1 MKKMKKRILLL
12 LFLVPLILRSQ
23 GFQVNLQ
30 GQKQQAMGS
39 AGTALVQ
46 DAAILFYNPG
56 GASFLEKSEINAGFT
71 PIFARG
77 KYIDANTNAS
87 ARTNSPMGT
96 PFSLYAA
103 FGFKRVEKLKL
114 GLAVYTPFGSTVQ
127 WEDGWTG
134 RFALTRL
141 ELKAIF
147 VQPTLSYKI
156 TDKIGIGAGFVYST
170 GSVNLQKDIPV
181 LGSDG
186 NYGHAELDGS
196 ATGFGYNAGIYFR
209 PTDKLSFG
217 LTYRSQVD
225 MKVDDGEATFTVP
238 NALATNFPNGKFTAA
253 LPLPQI
259 ASFGVAYK
267 FSDKFNMAFDFNYA
281 GWKAYDTLAFDY
293 ETNTTSLLDTKS
305 ARSYKNTYAFRLGGK
320 YMVTEDFTAMAG
332 ISFNT
337 TPVKDGYVTPE
348 TPDAD
353 RITYTAGVSYKFG
366 EHISLDASFLFVSLK
381 RKDKNLETNLDGTF
395 KTNVCAP
402 GIGFNYKF

>member
-1 MKKMKKRILLL
+1 MEKRLLLL
-12 LFLVPLILRSQ
+12 LFLIPLVLRSQ

-39 AGTALVQ
+39 AGTAFVQ

-56 GASFLEKSEINAGFT
+56 GASFLKKTEINAGFT

-77 KYIDANTNAS
+77 QFVDANTNSS

-103 FGFKRVEKLKL
+103 FGFKKVEKLKL

-147 VQPTLSYKI
+147 VQPTVSYKI
-156 TDKIGIGAGFVYST
+156 TDKIGLGAGLVYST

-186 NYGHAELDGS
+186 TYGHAELAGS
-196 ATGFGYNAGIYFR
+196 AAGLGYNAGIYFQ

-238 NALATNFPNGKFTAA
+238 GALNPNFPDGKFTAA

-259 ASFGVAYK
+259 ASFGIAYK
-267 FSDKFNMAFDFNYA
+267 FSDKLNMALDFNYA

-293 ETNTTSLLDTKS
+293 ETNTASLADTKS
-305 ARSYKNTYAFRLGGK
+305 ARSYKNTYAFRLGAK
-320 YMVTEDFTAMAG
+320 YNVTDNFVAMAG

-353 RITYTAGVSYKFG
+353 RITYTAGLSYNIG
-366 EHISLDASFLFVSLK
+366 EHISLDASILFVSLK
-381 RKDKNLETNLDGTF
+381 RTDTNIETQLSGTF
-395 KTNVCAP
+395 KTNVVAP